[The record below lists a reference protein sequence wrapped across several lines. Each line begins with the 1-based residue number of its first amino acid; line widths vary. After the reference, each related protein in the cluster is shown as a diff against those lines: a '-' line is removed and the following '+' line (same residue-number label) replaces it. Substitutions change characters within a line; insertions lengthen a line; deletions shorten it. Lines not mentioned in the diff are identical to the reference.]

1 MACCAFRTGLLIGN
15 RPIANRPQDSI
26 LPHSKPKVYSVHLA
40 PSCRQPVPEEL
51 MVLPLFHSFELAADV
66 AIEQDRHPL

>member
-1 MACCAFRTGLLIGN
+1 MFDGETKSVQRTPG
-15 RPIANRPQDSI
+15 
-26 LPHSKPKVYSVHLA
+26 
-40 PSCRQPVPEEL
+40 CRQPVPEEL